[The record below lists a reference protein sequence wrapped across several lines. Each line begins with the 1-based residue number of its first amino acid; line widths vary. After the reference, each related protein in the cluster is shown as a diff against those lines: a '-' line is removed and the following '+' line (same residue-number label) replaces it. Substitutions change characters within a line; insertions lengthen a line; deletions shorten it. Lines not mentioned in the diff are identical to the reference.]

1 MDKSQIGMICKS
13 PSIRAE
19 TQEAALRK
27 AGAEWIVSLGRVT
40 PKSWRDVVNAVREGD
55 TVYIYGLALV
65 PTPRGEDDLKPTD
78 QVREFLIEV
87 HERGGTVVEVS
98 TGRNSRKPAER
109 RAMTADAVKG
119 LKRGNRSPATGRGRG
134 RPAVEWTDKEIE
146 KAKTVWFSPDYA
158 TNVIAEKHLPS
169 KIWNGKQETF
179 NAKRAWNKWGPSGR
193 PYKKPKKR

>member
-1 MDKSQIGMICKS
+1 MDKSQIGMVCKS
-13 PSIRAE
+13 PSIKPE
-19 TQEAALRK
+19 TQETALRK
-27 AGAEWIVSLGRVT
+27 AGAEWIVT

-65 PTPRGEDDLKPTD
+65 PTKRGEDDLKPTD

-87 HERGGTVVEVS
+87 HERGGEVVEVS

-134 RPAVEWTDKEIE
+134 RPKKAWTPEE
-146 KAKTVWFSPDYA
+146 VSAAKAVWFSRDYA
-158 TNVIAEKHLPS
+158 TNVIAAKYLPKGMAAKH
-169 KIWNGKQETF
+169 
-179 NAKRAWNKWGPSGR
+179 AWTLFGASGR
-193 PYKKPKKR
+193 PYKKSKKR

>member
-19 TQEAALRK
+19 TQETALRK

-40 PKSWRDVVNAVREGD
+40 PKSWRDVVNAVREDD

-65 PTPRGEDDLKPTD
+65 PTARGDDELKPTD

-98 TGRNSRKPAER
+98 TGRNSRKPSER
-109 RAMTADAVKG
+109 KAMTADAVKG
-119 LKRGNRSPATGRGRG
+119 LKRGNRSPSTGRGRG
-134 RPAVEWTDKEIE
+134 RPKRDWTPEQVAAA
-146 KAKTVWFSPDYA
+146 KAVWFSRDYA
-158 TNVIAEKHLPS
+158 TNVIAAKYLPKGMTAKH
-169 KIWNGKQETF
+169 
-179 NAKRAWNKWGPSGR
+179 AWLLFKASGR
-193 PYKKPKKR
+193 PYKKSKKR

>member
-1 MDKSQIGMICKS
+1 MDKSQIGMVCKS
-13 PSIRAE
+13 PSIRPE

-65 PTPRGEDDLKPTD
+65 PTKRGEDELKPTD

-87 HERGGTVVEVS
+87 HDRGGTVVEVS
-98 TGRNSRKPAER
+98 TGRSSRNRSQRQGMVK
-109 RAMTADAVKG
+109 DAVKG

-134 RPAVEWTDKEIE
+134 RPKAEFAADDVA
-146 KAKTVWFSPDYA
+146 KAKAVWFSRDYV
-158 TNVIAEKHLPS
+158 TNVAAAKYLPR
-169 KIWNGKQETF
+169 GMT
-179 NAKRAWNKWGPSGR
+179 AKRAWLLFGASGR
-193 PYKKPKKR
+193 PYKQKKR

>member
-1 MDKSQIGMICKS
+1 MDKSQIGMVCKS

-40 PKSWRDVVNAVREGD
+40 PKSWRDVVNAVRESD

-65 PTPRGEDDLKPTD
+65 PTKRGEDELKPTD

-87 HERGGTVVEVS
+87 HERGGQVVEVS

-109 RAMTADAVKG
+109 RGMTADAVKG
-119 LKRGNRSPATGRGRG
+119 LKRGNRSPKTGKSRG
-134 RPAVEWTDKEIE
+134 RPKTEFTAEQIAAA
-146 KAKTVWFSPDYA
+146 KAVWFSRDYA
-158 TNVIAEKHLPS
+158 TNVIAAKYLPA
-169 KIWNGKQETF
+169 KF
-179 NAKRAWNKWGPSGR
+179 NAKRAWDLWGPSGR
-193 PYKKPKKR
+193 PYKKRKSR